1 VSVEASRAGDAWRSP
16 GRDPEVL
23 LRAALVAA
31 IFGAIALAAALPASP
46 PGAPLV
52 LAGHPVP
59 TLCLTRSLFG
69 VRCPGC
75 GLTRSW
81 IDLLHGH
88 WRDSFAQHPFG
99 AVTLLYVLGQL
110 ARQLGWLLS
119 SRRRTVGATRAT
131 RALDRAGLALLL
143 LLFATWPWR
152 LH

>member
-1 VSVEASRAGDAWRSP
+1 MSVEASRAGVAWPAAR
-16 GRDPEVL
+16 RDPEVL
-23 LRAALVAA
+23 LRAALAVAIVAA
-31 IFGAIALAAALPASP
+31 VAAAALLPASP

-52 LAGHPVP
+52 VGGHPLP
-59 TLCLTRSLFG
+59 TLCLMRSVLG

-88 WRDSFAQHPFG
+88 WSDSFAQHPFG
-99 AVTLLYVLGQL
+99 AVALLYVLAQL
-110 ARQLGWLLS
+110 VRQLGWLLS
-119 SRRRTVGATRAT
+119 RRRRAAGSTRAT

-143 LLFATWPWR
+143 LMVATWPWR

>member
-1 VSVEASRAGDAWRSP
+1 VSVEASRTGAAWPAP
-16 GRDPEVL
+16 GRDPEFL

-31 IFGAIALAAALPASP
+31 IAAAVVAAALLPASP

-52 LAGHPVP
+52 VGGHPLP
-59 TLCLTRSLFG
+59 TLCLMRSVLG

-88 WRDSFAQHPFG
+88 WRDSLAQHPFG
-99 AVTLLYVLGQL
+99 AVALLYVL
-110 ARQLGWLLS
+110 AQLGWLLS
-119 SRRRTVGATRAT
+119 KRRRAAGSTRAT

-143 LLFATWPWR
+143 LMAATWPWR